1 MPTPPGGTPRHPADD
16 PAGFPPLGIAPAPAL
31 HPVHEAVADRP
42 HDVAEVVVELG
53 RSILDEHDLLEL
65 LQRVVDVAART
76 IAGVDSA
83 GVTAHLH
90 GRPFTAVHTD
100 RTTLEVDVHQYEAD
114 EGPCLQAMRT
124 GEVVR
129 VDVATSRLLWP
140 EFTADAEAA
149 GIRSFLAAPLGAE
162 HRLGALNL
170 YSRSP
175 DGFGTPDAAFLAVLT
190 AHATRAIEDY
200 ARLSAADLLAVQLRE
215 ALASRAPIE
224 QAKGI
229 LMAVHGI
236 DDGAAFERLRTE
248 SQHRNVRLHEV
259 AVEFVRAHTT
269 R

>member
-1 MPTPPGGTPRHPADD
+1 
-16 PAGFPPLGIAPAPAL
+16 
-31 HPVHEAVADRP
+31 
-42 HDVAEVVVELG
+42 
-53 RSILDEHDLLEL
+53 
-65 LQRVVDVAART
+65 
-76 IAGVDSA
+76 
-83 GVTAHLH
+83 
-90 GRPFTAVHTD
+90 
-100 RTTLEVDVHQYEAD
+100 VDVHQYEAD